1 MGPNPISWQTYICT
15 MSMSMTCW
23 RNFYNG
29 SVAMC
34 NRHILFH
41 NFTEEELVE
50 SLVLFYLPKLNP
62 CHSTYTYSC
71 LWLAGMDVWLWL
83 CDLLTLD
90 LDLEGCRWKRQTLPL
105 SSQNH
110 FVQEVTLSGFFFIA
124 GTVPSSSSLCS
135 HLFPDSNPIAWNL
148 PVSTCIVTERVYSLN
163 TDPYMKFAF

>member
-110 FVQEVTLSGFFFIA
+110 FVQEVTLSGFFLSPGQYLLVVVSVVICFPIP
-124 GTVPSSSSLCS
+124 TLLHEIFRSL
-135 HLFPDSNPIAWNL
+135 HALLLNAY
-148 PVSTCIVTERVYSLN
+148 IV
-163 TDPYMKFAF
+163 